1 VSWADLPPSAAW
13 RHEGARSG
21 FEVAFF
27 SASGP
32 PLSVSGRTTAVE
44 AGEAW
49 AVDYAIELDEHWR
62 TRTARIIGRSPGGVR
77 SRVLETDGNGNW
89 LVDGTAAYQ
98 LDGCLDV
105 DLESSAMTNTF
116 PVHREDLPLGHKL
129 PHLRRTCALLIW
141 GSIGWSSLTGASRM
155 KIGIDASTTGRRPST
170 SRRASSMTRLGWR
183 LTIRVLPSAPCE

>member
-1 VSWADLPPSAAW
+1 MSWADLPPSAAW

-27 SASGP
+27 SASRP

-62 TRTARIIGRSPGGVR
+62 TRTARIIGRSPRGVR
-77 SRVLETDGNGNW
+77 SRVLESDGNGHW
-89 LVDGTAAYQ
+89 LVDGTAADE

-116 PVHREDLPLGHKL
+116 PGHREELPPGYE
-129 PHLRRTCALLIW
+129 A
-141 GSIGWSSLTGASRM
+141 
-155 KIGIDASTTGRRPST
+155 
-170 SRRASSMTRLGWR
+170 
-183 LTIRVLPSAPCE
+183 SAPATYVRAVDLGIERLEQSYRRLPDEDRNRCFDYRSPAFDFQARLVYDSAGLALDYPGIAVRAL

>member
-1 VSWADLPPSAAW
+1 VSWADLPSSAAW

-27 SASGP
+27 SASRP

-49 AVDYAIELDEHWR
+49 AVDYAIELDEHWL
-62 TRTARIIGRSPGGVR
+62 TRTARIIGRSARGVR
-77 SRVLETDGNGNW
+77 SRVLATDGNGNW
-89 LVDGTAAYQ
+89 LIDGTAADE

-116 PVHREDLPLGHKL
+116 PVHREELPQGQE
-129 PHLRRTCALLIW
+129 A
-141 GSIGWSSLTGASRM
+141 
-155 KIGIDASTTGRRPST
+155 
-170 SRRASSMTRLGWR
+170 
-183 LTIRVLPSAPCE
+183 SAPATYVRAVDLGIERLEQSYRRLPDEDQNRCFDYRSPAFDFQARLVYDPAGLALDYPGIAVRIL